1 MGNLVIV
8 GILLLNMV
16 LLFGIL
22 IYLSKMNRG
31 EDTETGR
38 NFAELEKEVREV
50 KYELDR
56 EIKSSRAETTQ
67 TMQAS
72 FRSLG
77 EILAEGQK
85 ASSENQDN
93 RLAE

>member
-8 GILLLNMV
+8 GILLLNLV
-16 LLFGIL
+16 LLFGIF

-67 TMQAS
+67 TMPSHSNLFANTTT
-72 FRSLG
+72 
-77 EILAEGQK
+77 
-85 ASSENQDN
+85 SE
-93 RLAE
+93 R